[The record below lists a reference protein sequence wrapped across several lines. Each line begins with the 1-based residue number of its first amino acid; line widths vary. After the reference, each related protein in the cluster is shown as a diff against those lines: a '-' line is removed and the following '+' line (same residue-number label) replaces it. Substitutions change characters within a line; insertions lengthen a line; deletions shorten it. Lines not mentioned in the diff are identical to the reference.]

1 MCVIWC
7 SVRVCKIRNDIQYS
21 RHYSATLHKHRIY
34 AIWEL
39 RPRIMCCFCCML
51 AAPRSV
57 DSLGGPISSICPP
70 KNGQFDRRNRMR
82 STTSR
87 IYGSPGGGRQTSATV
102 LLLMRPLCTVV
113 VTNLKISRLHMHG
126 PILLV
131 PIPVYIRRRLRISYV
146 RQSSS
151 AGRLYRLQPT
161 KYHSVDK
168 KIQL

>member
-113 VTNLKISRLHMHG
+113 VTNLN
-126 PILLV
+126 
-131 PIPVYIRRRLRISYV
+131 
-146 RQSSS
+146 QSSAHARS
-151 AGRLYRLQPT
+151 HPIGA
-161 KYHSVDK
+161 HSSVHTTTTPHK
-168 KIQL
+168 LSTTIKFSRTSISTTTNEISQCR